1 MERRRQTK
9 TMQKA
14 RAATFLSSCDSPLKM
29 PAGVH
34 APVQYSKDTNALGN
48 PLEIDGV
55 GDALVSP
62 ESIPDETVVGAETRI
77 FGDGIDPGMKHF
89 AVSLSLIHAEVLD
102 AVKVD
107 INQVLL
113 RITCYFNPG
122 HATDPSAA
130 LRRARRP

>member
-9 TMQKA
+9 TMEKA
-14 RAATFLSSCDSPLKM
+14 RAATFLLSCDSPLKM

-48 PLEIDGV
+48 SLEIDGV

-62 ESIPDETVVGAETRI
+62 ESISDETVVGTETRI
-77 FGDGIDPGMKHF
+77 LSDGIDPGMKHF
-89 AVSLSLIHAEVLD
+89 AVPLSLIHPEMLD
-102 AVKVD
+102 AVKID

-113 RITCYFNPG
+113 TVNSF
-122 HATDPSAA
+122 
-130 LRRARRP
+130 